1 MGQETAEKQQPSALD
16 FVAQFQLACNDYANQ
31 LGKKIPLV
39 QGIGH
44 VVAEYNKRVTVR
56 KWRVDNNKK
65 KIIINLLR
73 CPPDVQ
79 KILAEHYDLHKHSVS
94 GATGCSDVFFP
105 TRHGVNCCLPFSLP
119 ASCILTTVPLKASY
133 LSTKVFSQNF
143 APGELLSGVFKQWAG
158 DVCFPPF
165 HHGTPSY
172 THQKSSYMT

>member
-1 MGQETAEKQQPSALD
+1 LGQETAEKQQPSALD

-73 CPPDVQ
+73 CPQDVQ

-94 GATGCSDVFFP
+94 GATGCSDVFSHTAWSELLLAFF
-105 TRHGVNCCLPFSLP
+105 HCLP
-119 ASCILTTVPLKASY
+119 AS
-133 LSTKVFSQNF
+133 F
-143 APGELLSGVFKQWAG
+143 
-158 DVCFPPF
+158 
-165 HHGTPSY
+165 
-172 THQKSSYMT
+172 